1 MELTAIIAVCG
12 CAVSVA
18 TFFIGRT
25 SSAHSNGIT
34 DGELKSDI
42 RHIKDS
48 LLKQE
53 TKFDKQ
59 DVKLDGIIAS
69 YEDVKLE
76 LEKLKGRMNSLEQK
90 VKLLHGEG

>member
-1 MELTAIIAVCG
+1 MDVAIIVAACG
-12 CAVSVA
+12 LAVSVA

-59 DVKLDGIIAS
+59 DAKLDGIIAS

-76 LEKLKGRMNSLEQK
+76 LEKLKGRMSSLEQK

>member
-1 MELTAIIAVCG
+1 MDVAIIVAACG
-12 CAVSVA
+12 LAVSVA

-59 DVKLDGIIAS
+59 DAKLDGIVTS

-76 LEKLKGRMNSLEQK
+76 LEKLKGRMSSLEQK